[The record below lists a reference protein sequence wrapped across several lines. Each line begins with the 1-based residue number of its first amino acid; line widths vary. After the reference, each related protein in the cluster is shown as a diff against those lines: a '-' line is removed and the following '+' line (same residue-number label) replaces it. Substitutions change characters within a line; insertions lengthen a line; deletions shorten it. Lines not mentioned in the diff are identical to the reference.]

1 MIIVTGSSKG
11 IGNFLAREL
20 HARGETVLGLARS
33 QSKEEFDSVQVD
45 VSKFNELKDLATQ
58 IKKEGKQISC
68 LINAAGIASMNLA
81 LLTKSS
87 VVESIIRTNLIGTI
101 YSCQV
106 FSPIMIRGGSGSIIN
121 FSTIAVPLSLAGE
134 SIYAASKAG
143 VETFSK
149 VLAREL
155 APFNIN
161 VNCIAPGPI
170 ETDLIRGIPADKI
183 AKVVKRQ
190 INQKQFRK
198 NDVLDLVDIL
208 LSPKSNSIT
217 GQILNVGGV

>member
-1 MIIVTGSSKG
+1 MTGSSKG

-20 HARGETVLGLARS
+20 HARGETVLGIARS

-45 VSKFNELKDLATQ
+45 VSKFDELKDLVTQ

-68 LINAAGIASMNLA
+68 LINTAGVASMNLA

-87 VVESIIRTNLIGTI
+87 VVETIIRTNLIGTI

-190 INQKQFRK
+190 INEKQFSK
-198 NDVLDLVDIL
+198 NDILDLVDIL
-208 LSPKSNSIT
+208 LSPKSYSIT

>member
-1 MIIVTGSSKG
+1 MTGSSKG

-33 QSKEEFDSVQVD
+33 QSKEEFESVQVD

-155 APFNIN
+155 ASFNIN

-190 INQKQFRK
+190 INKKQFRK

-208 LSPKSNSIT
+208 LSQKSYSIT

>member
-1 MIIVTGSSKG
+1 LIIVTGSSKG

-20 HARGETVLGLARS
+20 HARGETVLGIARS

-45 VSKFNELKDLATQ
+45 VSKFDELKDLVTQ

-68 LINAAGIASMNLA
+68 LINTAGVASMNLA

-87 VVESIIRTNLIGTI
+87 VVETIIRTNLIGTI

-190 INQKQFRK
+190 INEKQFSK
-198 NDVLDLVDIL
+198 NDILDLVDIL
-208 LSPKSNSIT
+208 LSPKSYSIT